1 MFLGDI
7 RPLAVEQRF
16 NTRESSISSA
26 ESSIQGATEVIGNM
40 LSVNF
45 STPLTGPARSERI
58 KQMSNNHPAFEK
70 SRLTQEVLVKIQH
83 SLRRMPGVSAKESA
97 EIIQSLIEVGQ
108 VISQETSALV
118 EAVMNLH
125 LDQEDTDKA
134 IARMSIEANLA
145 KARTDDQ
152 SQTINS
158 LREELKAEKEKR
170 EQAESTLKNMMEG
183 IVDIAAELKQLRDKA
198 DKQKSDSSNNSS
210 TTDGEFVVKVRSSQL
225 TGDELISTNYGYP
238 MQTLDNTIQI
248 LEDQVN
254 KHHVPWVGPV
264 TRAIEPIIEIGT
276 ARNGYHR
283 PLVPLQEEIS
293 GDGSVFSDA
302 PPPPRAASAF
312 QPAHRPPMGPPPPPK
327 FGQFQGMAP
336 RPPTALSHERRS
348 ANAWNLVA
356 PIQGGRPGSFNNKP
370 QFPGPPYGRA
380 PSRQGFQ
387 NNHRFRPD
395 SFPHSTFALPENPP
409 PRSNSA
415 FAYGRDYFPN
425 TPTGPG
431 RGRYGGRLRDNNV
444 PPPPSLDFGASSSS
458 GSTSCPASTIAN
470 RSQYSSQPITIT
482 EQTVQAWHG
491 YMMHFYAAIRNF
503 VERHANNPDVTGE
516 IKLSQTHLWPILL
529 ATYFPLAEQ
538 EAESY
543 LEFHVRSE
551 NSKSCIVTRVVIDFV
566 VNRVWNASA
575 WAGADADSTFSIME
589 IERDL
594 DRTAGQPSAVRQPIL
609 DRMATVIDAVIKKE
623 QGGPFVKNK
632 IEEATQTLLASL
644 QPLMNKFY
652 NSADAFRDLE
662 QVIDSAYEI
671 SCKILTSR
679 LTFDFRFPEIGSRFS
694 SQSMLPIWP
703 NSDPLEL
710 QAKHWR
716 VALVTTPVVTCR
728 NDTGSN
734 ISAHS
739 VSLADVFCM
748 Q

>member
-1 MFLGDI
+1 
-7 RPLAVEQRF
+7 
-16 NTRESSISSA
+16 
-26 ESSIQGATEVIGNM
+26 M

-45 STPLTGPARSERI
+45 STPLTGAARSERI

-70 SRLTQEVLVKIQH
+70 SRITQEILVKIQH
-83 SLRRMPGVSAKESA
+83 SLRRMPGVSAKESD

-134 IARMSIEANLA
+134 IARMSIEANLS
-145 KARTDDQ
+145 KANADDQ
-152 SQTINS
+152 AQKISS
-158 LREELKAEKEKR
+158 LHEELKLEREKR
-170 EQAESTLKNMMEG
+170 ESAESSLKSMMEA
-183 IVDIAAELKQLRDKA
+183 IVDITTEFKQLRDEA
-198 DKQKSDSSNNSS
+198 DKQKPDSLHNTLSS
-210 TTDGEFVVKVRSSQL
+210 PNGGFLVKS
-225 TGDELISTNYGYP
+225 
-238 MQTLDNTIQI
+238 LDNTIQI

-254 KHHVPWVGPV
+254 KHRALWVVRQPNSEAVYRVTEPV
-264 TRAIEPIIEIGT
+264 TET
-276 ARNGYHR
+276 AQDRNGYHR
-283 PLVPLQEEIS
+283 PLMTLQEETLM
-293 GDGSVFSDA
+293 DGSVFSDA

-312 QPAHRPPMGPPPPPK
+312 QPIHRPPTAGPPK
-327 FGQFQGMAP
+327 FGQIQGMPP
-336 RPPTALSHERRS
+336 RPPTALPHERRS

-356 PIQGGRPGSFNNKP
+356 PIQSGRPGSFNNKP
-370 QFPGPPYGRA
+370 QFAAPPFNRA
-380 PSRQGFQ
+380 PSRQGYQ
-387 NNHRFRPD
+387 NNARFRSD
-395 SFPHSTFALPENPP
+395 NFPQSAFAMPENPP
-409 PRSNSA
+409 PRPSSA
-415 FAYGRDYFPN
+415 FGYGRDYFPN
-425 TPTGPG
+425 TPTGPA
-431 RGRYGGRLRDNNV
+431 RNRYGGRLRDAA

-458 GSTSCPASTIAN
+458 GSTSGPTSAIVN
-470 RSQYSSQPITIT
+470 RSPYSNQPITIT
-482 EQTVQAWHG
+482 EQAVQAWHG

-503 VERHANNPDVTGE
+503 VERHANNPDLTGE

-529 ATYFPLAEQ
+529 ATYYPLSEQ

-551 NSKSCIVTRVVIDFV
+551 NSKSCIVTRVIIDFV
-566 VNRVWNASA
+566 VNRVWNPSA
-575 WAGADADSTFSIME
+575 WAGADADSTFGIME
-589 IERDL
+589 VERDL
-594 DRTAGQPSAVRQPIL
+594 ERTTGQPSALRQPIL
-609 DRMATVIDAVIKKE
+609 DRLATIVETVVKNE
-623 QGGPFVKNK
+623 QGGPFIKNR
-632 IEEATQTLLASL
+632 IEEATHTLLASL

-652 NSADAFRDLE
+652 NATEAFRDLE

-671 SCKILTSR
+671 SCKIMTSR

-703 NSDPLEL
+703 STDPLEL